1 MGYTIRKNNKG
12 FSLLEI
18 VVSISIFSIV
28 FIMMVNILSYINKLQ
43 KDTLLSYNIESG
55 FQNVINKMNTNIE
68 ETSLNYFFYPVIVN
82 PSSNLFLL
90 TRDNLPLVY
99 RLNNK
104 KIEFSD
110 NGGISFYALNDSNVE
125 IDDLDFYV
133 SKDSEDKVSLITI
146 TILGNYIDSFNS
158 KKAFNY
164 QTTIE
169 QKLYIK

>member
-43 KDTLLSYNIESG
+43 KDTLLFYNLESG

-68 ETSLNYFFYPVIVN
+68 GTSLNYLFYPIIIN
-82 PSSNLFLL
+82 PSDTLFLL

-110 NGGISFYALNDSNVE
+110 NGGINFYALNDSSVE
-125 IDDLDFYV
+125 VNDLDFYV
-133 SKDSEDKVSLITI
+133 SKDSKNKVSLITI
-146 TILGNYIDSFNS
+146 VVTGNYIDSFNT